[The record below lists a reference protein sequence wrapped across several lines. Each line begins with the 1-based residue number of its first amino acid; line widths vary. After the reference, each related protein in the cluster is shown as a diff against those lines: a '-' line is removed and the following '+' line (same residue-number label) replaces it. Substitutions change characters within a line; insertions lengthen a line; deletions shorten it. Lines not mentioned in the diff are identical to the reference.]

1 MAASQTYLTAPKLHG
16 APTLS
21 DQLNLYLALDHR
33 DNLAG
38 GCAMAASA
46 SEIARQDE
54 AVSARLAEGFEQMA
68 GSVQAAVKPTTLSAD
83 DRARALT
90 IAAAMIGGVAM
101 ARAAA
106 KSRPDLSDEIMA
118 AVRRVLGEVGGEGG
132 EPRGTEVVSPRQRGT
147 AEGLPQ
153 IAGAPP
159 TSDLPGKERG
169 PTHFPQSLRPSIELL
184 ALRHALHLDC
194 RVAAGA
200 SECLYCPSSRLNKVC
215 SCRSDAT
222 RRGAP
227 RAPVSAVW

>member
-1 MAASQTYLTAPKLHG
+1 MKVTKEKLAENRAALVKTAARLFRERGIDGVGVAEIGKAAGLTYGALYGQFPSKQALVAEALAHGMAASQAYMTAPKPRG

-21 DQLNLYLALDHR
+21 DQLDLYLALDHR

-54 AVSARLAEGFEQMA
+54 AVSARLAEGFEQMV
-68 GSVQAAVKPTTLSAD
+68 GSIQTALKPTTLSAD

-101 ARAAA
+101 ARAAS

-132 EPRGTEVVSPRQRGT
+132 KPR
-147 AEGLPQ
+147 
-153 IAGAPP
+153 
-159 TSDLPGKERG
+159 
-169 PTHFPQSLRPSIELL
+169 
-184 ALRHALHLDC
+184 
-194 RVAAGA
+194 
-200 SECLYCPSSRLNKVC
+200 N
-215 SCRSDAT
+215 
-222 RRGAP
+222 
-227 RAPVSAVW
+227 